1 MKKPKTS
8 KTVSKI
14 KEALPDLE
22 INGEME
28 SLAGR
33 LDELSV
39 WRDFNNSP
47 IGEKFSQ
54 ELETVI
60 AIGMGK
66 VLSGHKAM
74 KENVHFELA
83 EINALLTLVNKI
95 KRSTEQ
101 YNEVQDQIDAE
112 LETMIAITKGVSNRG
127 VNAGL

>member
-1 MKKPKTS
+1 MKKTTS

-14 KEALPDLE
+14 KQALPDLE
-22 INGEME
+22 IDGEIE
-28 SLAGR
+28 SLADR

-54 ELETVI
+54 ELEALI
-60 AIGMGK
+60 AVGMGK
-66 VLSGHKAM
+66 VLGGHKAM

-83 EINALLTLVNKI
+83 EMNALLTLVNRI
-95 KRSTEQ
+95 KRSTKQ

-112 LETMIAITKGVSNRG
+112 LETMVAVTKSVSSRG
-127 VNAGL
+127 ANAGF

>member
-1 MKKPKTS
+1 MKKTTS

-14 KEALPDLE
+14 KEALPELE
-22 INGEME
+22 IDGEME
-28 SLAGR
+28 SLADR

-54 ELETVI
+54 ELETLI
-60 AIGMGK
+60 AVQMGK
-66 VLSGHKAM
+66 VLNGHKTM

-83 EINALLTLVNKI
+83 EMNALLTLVNRI
-95 KRSTEQ
+95 KRSTKQ

-112 LETMIAITKGVSNRG
+112 LETMIAVTKSVSSRG
-127 VNAGL
+127 TNAGF

>member
-1 MKKPKTS
+1 MKKTTS

-14 KEALPDLE
+14 KEALPELE
-22 INGEME
+22 IDGEME
-28 SLAGR
+28 SLADR

-54 ELETVI
+54 ELEALI
-60 AIGMGK
+60 AVQMGK
-66 VLSGHKAM
+66 VLNGHKTM

-83 EINALLTLVNKI
+83 EMNALLTLVNRI
-95 KRSTEQ
+95 KRSTQQ

-112 LETMIAITKGVSNRG
+112 LETMIAVTKSVSGRG
-127 VNAGL
+127 ANAGF